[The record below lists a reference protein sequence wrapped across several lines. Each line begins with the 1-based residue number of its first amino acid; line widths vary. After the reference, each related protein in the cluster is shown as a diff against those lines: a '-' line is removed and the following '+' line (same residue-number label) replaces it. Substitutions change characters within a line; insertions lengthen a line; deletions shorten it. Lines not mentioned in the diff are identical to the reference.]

1 MIVMVQVIVGA
12 DGDQAIMTE
21 GIDMQILLG
30 YRSFDQCKV
39 KIVGNDLLLDHARGG
54 LKHMNTAVWIAFMKG
69 RDQLRH
75 EYGSD
80 GDAAAD
86 LE

>member
-39 KIVGNDLLLDHARGG
+39 KIVGNDLLLDHARGS
-54 LKHMNTAVWIAFMKG
+54 LEHMDATVRIAFVKG
-69 RDQLRH
+69 HDQFRH